1 MQSLKRQKCKFHLS
15 HIEASTNEHNMFH
28 LEPFDRRLLRPE
40 RKLASPSLSPPFRPP
55 GCCFRLTKYA
65 IGRNSAL
72 FHPGW
77 PIGPW
82 FNQATEPYQTISKQ
96 IEPYCAILN
105 RSPPIEEWEDDTLWQ
120 DMTRCATSQ
129 GITPFVWVFMTFPW
143 PSRAASDKPSPASA
157 WGVKNVNY
165 IFRSLKCSFDIP
177 AKTRHV

>member
-1 MQSLKRQKCKFHLS
+1 MQSVKKCKFHLS

-40 RKLASPSLSPPFRPP
+40 RKLASPSPSPPFRPP

-96 IEPYCAILN
+96 IEPIC
-105 RSPPIEEWEDDTLWQ
+105 
-120 DMTRCATSQ
+120 
-129 GITPFVWVFMTFPW
+129 
-143 PSRAASDKPSPASA
+143 
-157 WGVKNVNY
+157 
-165 IFRSLKCSFDIP
+165 FDIESVTSNRRMRRWHP
-177 AKTRHV
+177 VTRYDTMCHVPRHHTFRVGFHDVSMAFQSCQR